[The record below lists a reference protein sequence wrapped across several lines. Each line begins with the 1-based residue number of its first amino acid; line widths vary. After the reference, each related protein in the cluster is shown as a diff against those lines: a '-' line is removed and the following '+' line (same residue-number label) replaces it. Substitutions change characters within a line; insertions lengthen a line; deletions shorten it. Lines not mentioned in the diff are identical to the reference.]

1 MLSFLGNK
9 KKQFAP
15 SVQCKTCPQTGI
27 KVFGNISPIYIYG
40 QDLILLCPPFHPLP
54 TTLPP
59 QVDSRAR
66 PVLPFLPSRRSP
78 LLWIGASVSWA
89 TLARLDQTET
99 KIFIGWLEG
108 VFPLRKLQSF
118 LAAMFF
124 FAAFMIL
131 LHKLLF
137 WINFVQTLSA
147 IPNTVQPLLL
157 QE

>member
-1 MLSFLGNK
+1 MLSFLGN

-99 KIFIGWLEG
+99 KIFIGWLERCFPPQETSEFSCRN
-108 VFPLRKLQSF
+108 VFLCSIYDSFAQTFILNKLCPDS
-118 LAAMFF
+118 
-124 FAAFMIL
+124 
-131 LHKLLF
+131 
-137 WINFVQTLSA
+137 
-147 IPNTVQPLLL
+147 
-157 QE
+157 